1 MALMIFS
8 TFVGLYFYGNSFVM
22 IMLMMWALQHPKDT
36 ITISNL
42 SIPSV
47 YFPIIYPVVMII
59 LGSYYKN
66 YVAGFLIGLLYGLI
80 KNP

>member
-1 MALMIFS
+1 
-8 TFVGLYFYGNSFVM
+8 
-22 IMLMMWALQHPKDT
+22 MLMMWALQHPKDT